1 LDGLRQRHKNSK
13 KGEEIVGDN
22 QINLPW
28 PNKLLSPNARIHW
41 AKKAKAAKAAKQVG
55 HLCALESKVAIDWE
69 GEIHLWITFYPPD
82 RRARDDDNLI
92 ASFKNYRDGI
102 AQALGVDDKRFR
114 THPWLSDQPIKNGVV
129 IVKITQGIT

>member
-1 LDGLRQRHKNSK
+1 M
-13 KGEEIVGDN
+13 E
-22 QINLPW
+22 INLPW
-28 PNKLLSPNARIHW
+28 PNKDLSPNARIHW
-41 AKKAKAAKAAKQVG
+41 AKKSKLAKAAKRVG
-55 HLCALESKVAIDWE
+55 HLCALESKAAIDWE

-114 THPWLSDQPIKNGVV
+114 TRPWLSDQVVKNGMVV
-129 IVKITQGIT
+129 VKITQGIT

>member
-1 LDGLRQRHKNSK
+1 M
-13 KGEEIVGDN
+13 N
-22 QINLPW
+22 QIQLPW
-28 PNKLLSPNARIHW
+28 PNKDLSPNARIHW

-55 HLCALESKVAIDWE
+55 HLCALESKIAVDWE